1 MESISQA
8 WRNNRDITHDRHIA
22 EMWSRLRDCERDREK
37 ETIFDFIYKNGK
49 NQQAHYLFND
59 GYSYEYK
66 YIIPYTPERTI
77 SGYSLFVGLVLLGN
91 RLNEWRMN
99 PIINSDSNLLKEWLF
114 LLKIIDAEL
123 TTYPR
128 FEAFSAPWNK
138 VFEAFGYNGFVLS
151 LRSLVDVFAWSRVI
165 AN

>member
-22 EMWSRLRDCERDREK
+22 EMWSRLRNRDREK
-37 ETIFDFIYKNGK
+37 KSIFDFIYKNGK
-49 NQQAHYLFND
+49 NQRAHYLFND
-59 GYSYEYK
+59 GYSYEFV
-66 YIIPYTPERTI
+66 PYTPGRTI
-77 SGYSLFVGLVLLGN
+77 SGYWLFVGLVLLGN

-99 PIINSDSNLLKEWLF
+99 PNINSDSNLLKEWLF

-123 TTYPR
+123 TMSPR
-128 FEAFSAPWNK
+128 FEAFSAPWNN

-151 LRSLVDVFAWSRVI
+151 LRSLVDVFAWSCFL